1 MYFGGNYYPWNTR
14 NLRMN
19 IQVINVDPVPGNR
32 KSPRNAGSIS
42 SLLMRTALSGLLL
55 ATSRL
60 CVSVPM

>member
-1 MYFGGNYYPWNTR
+1 
-14 NLRMN
+14 MN